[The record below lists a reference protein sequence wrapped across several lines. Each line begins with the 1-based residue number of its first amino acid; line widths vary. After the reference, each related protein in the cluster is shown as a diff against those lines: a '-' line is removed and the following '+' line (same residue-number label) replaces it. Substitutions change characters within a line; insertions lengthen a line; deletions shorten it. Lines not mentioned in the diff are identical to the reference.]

1 MALSIKNEEADRLA
15 RQISDLTGESLTAAV
30 VNALRERL
38 RQVVGRRADWGL
50 KDEIGAIQARIA
62 SLPLLDPRSDEEIL
76 GYDPAGAP
84 A

>member
-15 RQISDLTGESLTAAV
+15 RQISELTGESLTAAV

-38 RQVVGRRADWGL
+38 RQVTGRRANWGL
-50 KDEIGAIQARIA
+50 EDEVAAMQARIA
-62 SLPLLDPRSDEEIL
+62 SLPLLDARTDEEIL
-76 GYDPAGAP
+76 GYDERGAT